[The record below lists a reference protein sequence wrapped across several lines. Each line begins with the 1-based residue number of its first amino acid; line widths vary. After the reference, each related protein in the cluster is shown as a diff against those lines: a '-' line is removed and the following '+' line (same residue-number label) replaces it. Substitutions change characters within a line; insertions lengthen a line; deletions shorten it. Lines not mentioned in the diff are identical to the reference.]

1 MSSKTASTMDS
12 RCLDTS
18 LDLNLGT
25 LGHMKEEDTPVS
37 TNLVYIK
44 YVLYIVFFKI
54 LFRTYI

>member
-44 YVLYIVFFKI
+44 YVLYIVFF
-54 LFRTYI
+54 LNSF